1 MGNVSERTNS
11 RLALSNNLAH
21 AYAELSPPIRFA
33 EFLCIFYMYTF
44 FSRRYIHVVLLGA
57 HFTANREYLR
67 GHRQRLNIAYRK
79 LVCAVLILS

>member
-33 EFLCIFYMYTF
+33 ELSLHLLYFFLAKVHTCSAVIGRAFHSEQGIPT
-44 FSRRYIHVVLLGA
+44 GA
-57 HFTANREYLR
+57 
-67 GHRQRLNIAYRK
+67 
-79 LVCAVLILS
+79 

>member
-33 EFLCIFYMYTF
+33 ELPLHLLYF

-67 GHRQRLNIAYRK
+67 GHRQRLTLHIEN
-79 LVCAVLILS
+79 LFVLC

>member
-33 EFLCIFYMYTF
+33 ELSLHLLHVYFFLAKVHTCSAVGRAFHSEQGIPT
-44 FSRRYIHVVLLGA
+44 GA
-57 HFTANREYLR
+57 
-67 GHRQRLNIAYRK
+67 
-79 LVCAVLILS
+79 

>member
-33 EFLCIFYMYTF
+33 ELSLHLLYF

-67 GHRQRLNIAYRK
+67 GHRQRLTLHIEN
-79 LVCAVLILS
+79 LFVLC